1 MGDIAMTTAAKPAVR
16 PDIKPIR
23 AHFSSGPC
31 AKRPGWTPDNLKL
44 ESLGRSHRSKLG
56 KARLKLAI
64 DKTRAVL
71 KIPADYR
78 IGIMPGSDTGA
89 IEAAFWSMLG
99 ARPVDVFAFESF
111 GEDWV
116 TDITKQL
123 KVDATVH
130 KAGYG
135 QLPDLTKARKDAD
148 IVFTWNGTTS
158 GVKVPNADWIA
169 ADREGLVFCD
179 ATSAVFAM
187 PIPWDK
193 IDVLT
198 YSWQK
203 VLGGEGAHG
212 MLILSPRAIERL
224 KTYTPKWPLPKIFRM
239 AKGGAVTEGIFE
251 GETINTPSMLAVE
264 DYVDA
269 LSWAEGLGGVEALYK
284 RSDANLAVMEK
295 WVAKTP
301 WVEFLAADK
310 KTRSNTS
317 VTFSIVDPRVTRL
330 DEKGQQEFVK
340 KFTGL
345 LEKEGA
351 AYDIGGY
358 KAAPPGLRIW
368 CGATVDASDLEKLT
382 PWLDWAFATAVT
394 ELG

>member
-1 MGDIAMTTAAKPAVR
+1 MGDIAMTTPAKPAAR
-16 PDIKPIR
+16 PAR

-44 ESLGRSHRSKLG
+44 DSLGRSHRSKLG

-64 DKTRAVL
+64 DKTRAIL

-116 TDITKQL
+116 TDVTKQL

-135 QLPDLTKARKDAD
+135 QLPDMSKAREDAD
-148 IVFTWNGTTS
+148 VIFTWNGTTS

-169 ADREGLVFCD
+169 ADREGLTFCD

-187 PIPWDK
+187 PIDWSK

-212 MLILSPRAIERL
+212 MLILSPRAIQRL
-224 KTYTPKWPLPKIFRM
+224 ETYTPKWPMPKIFRM
-239 AKGGAVTEGIFE
+239 AKGGKVTEGIFE

-264 DYVDA
+264 DYLDA
-269 LSWAEGLGGVEALYK
+269 LGWVESLGGVEALYK
-284 RSDANLAVMEK
+284 RSDANLAVLAK
-295 WVAKTP
+295 WVARTP
-301 WVEFLAADK
+301 WVEFLAADP

-317 VTFSIVDPRVTRL
+317 VTFSIVDPRVTKL
-330 DEKGQQEFVK
+330 DEKGQQAFVK
-340 KFTGL
+340 TFTGL
-345 LEKEGA
+345 LEKENA

-368 CGATVDASDLEKLT
+368 CGATVDAADLEALT
-382 PWLDWAFATAVT
+382 PWLDWAFATSAA
-394 ELG
+394 ELS

>member
-1 MGDIAMTTAAKPAVR
+1 MTTAPAKPAAKPAR
-16 PDIKPIR
+16 P
-23 AHFSSGPC
+23 HFSSGPC

-44 ESLGRSHRSKLG
+44 DSLGRSHRSKLG

-64 DKTRAVL
+64 DKTRAIL
-71 KIPADYR
+71 KIPADFR

-123 KVDATVH
+123 KVDATTH

-135 QLPDLTKARKDAD
+135 QLPDMSKARKDAD

-169 ADREGLVFCD
+169 ADREGLTFCD

-187 PIPWDK
+187 PIDWSK

-224 KTYTPKWPLPKIFRM
+224 QTYTPKWPMPKLFRM

-264 DYVDA
+264 DYLDA
-269 LSWAEGLGGVEALYK
+269 LGWVESLGGVEALYK
-284 RSDANLAVMEK
+284 RSDANLAVMSK
-295 WVAKTP
+295 WVAKTD
-301 WVEFLAADK
+301 WVEFLAADAA
-310 KTRSNTS
+310 TRSNTS

-345 LEKEGA
+345 LEKEA
-351 AYDIGGY
+351 AAFDIGGY

-368 CGATVDASDLEKLT
+368 CGATVDAADLEALT
-382 PWLDWAFATAVT
+382 PWLDWAFATAAA

>member
-1 MGDIAMTTAAKPAVR
+1 MGEKQMSTAAKPAVR
-16 PDIKPIR
+16 PDR

-31 AKRPGWTPDNLKL
+31 AKRPGWSPDNLKL

-56 KARLKLAI
+56 KSRLKLAI
-64 DKTRAVL
+64 DKTRSVL

-99 ARPVDVFAFESF
+99 ARPIDIFAFESF

-123 KVDATVH
+123 KVEAITH

-135 QLPDLTKARKDAD
+135 QLPDLSKARKDAD

-158 GVKVPNADWIA
+158 GVKVPNGDWIA
-169 ADREGLVFCD
+169 DDREGLTFCD

-187 PIPWDK
+187 PIPWNK

-212 MLILSPRAIERL
+212 ILILSPRAIERL
-224 KTYTPKWPLPKIFRM
+224 KTYTPKWPMPKLFRM
-239 AKGGAVTEGIFE
+239 AKGGEVTEGIFE
-251 GETINTPSMLAVE
+251 GETINTPSMLATE
-264 DYVDA
+264 DYLDA
-269 LSWAEGLGGVEALYK
+269 LGWVEGLGGVEATCR
-284 RSDANLAVMEK
+284 RSDANLAVLDA

-310 KTRSNTS
+310 AIRSNTS
-317 VTFSIVDPRVTRL
+317 VTLSITDPRVAKL
-330 DEKGQQEFVK
+330 DDKGQQDFVK
-340 KFTGL
+340 RFVAA
-345 LEKEGA
+345 LEKENA

-368 CGATVDASDLEKLT
+368 CGATVEAADLEKLT
-382 PWLDWAFATAVT
+382 PWLDWAFETSVAATS
-394 ELG
+394 

>member
-1 MGDIAMTTAAKPAVR
+1 MTAKPTALPAR
-16 PDIKPIR
+16 P
-23 AHFSSGPC
+23 HFSSGPC
-31 AKRPGWTPDNLKL
+31 AKRPGWNPQKL
-44 ESLGRSHRSKLG
+44 AIDSLGRSHRSKLG

-64 DKTRAVL
+64 DKTRAIL
-71 KIPADYR
+71 KVPADYR

-123 KVDATVH
+123 KVDATTH
-130 KAGYG
+130 KAAYG
-135 QLPDLTKARKDAD
+135 QLPDMSKARKDAD

-158 GVKVPNADWIA
+158 GVKVPNGDWIA
-169 ADREGLVFCD
+169 DDREGLTFCD

-187 PIPWDK
+187 PIPWNK

-212 MLILSPRAIERL
+212 ILILSPRAIERL
-224 KTYTPKWPLPKIFRM
+224 KTYTPKWPMPKLFRM
-239 AKGGAVTEGIFE
+239 AKGGEVTEGIFE
-251 GETINTPSMLAVE
+251 GETINTPSMLATE
-264 DYVDA
+264 DYLDA
-269 LSWAEGLGGVEALYK
+269 LAWVEGLGGVDATVA
-284 RSDANLAVMEK
+284 RSNANLAVLEA

-310 KTRSNTS
+310 SIRSNTS
-317 VTFSIVDPRVTRL
+317 VTLSITDPRVAKL
-330 DEKGQQEFVK
+330 DDKGQQDFVK
-340 KFTGL
+340 KFVGA
-345 LEKEGA
+345 LEKENA

-368 CGATVDASDLEKLT
+368 CGATVEAADLEKLT
-382 PWLDWAFATAVT
+382 QWLDWAFETTVA
-394 ELG
+394 ELS

>member
-1 MGDIAMTTAAKPAVR
+1 
-16 PDIKPIR
+16 
-23 AHFSSGPC
+23 
-31 AKRPGWTPDNLKL
+31 
-44 ESLGRSHRSKLG
+44 
-56 KARLKLAI
+56 
-64 DKTRAVL
+64 
-71 KIPADYR
+71 
-78 IGIMPGSDTGA
+78 
-89 IEAAFWSMLG
+89 MLG

-116 TDITKQL
+116 TDITRQL
-123 KVDATVH
+123 KVDAIVH

-135 QLPDLTKARKDAD
+135 QLPDLSKARKEAD

-158 GVKVPNADWIA
+158 GVKVPNGDWIA
-169 ADREGLVFCD
+169 DDRQGLTFCD

-193 IDVLT
+193 IDILT

-212 MLILSPRAIERL
+212 MLILSPRAAERL
-224 KTYTPKWPLPKIFRM
+224 KTWTPKWPLPKIFRM
-239 AKGGAVTEGIFE
+239 AKGGALTEGIFE

-264 DYVDA
+264 DYLDA
-269 LSWAEGLGGVEALYK
+269 LQWVEGLGGVEALYK
-284 RSDANLAVMEK
+284 RADANLAVLAR

-301 WVEFLAADK
+301 WVEFLAADERI
-310 KTRSNTS
+310 RSNTS

-330 DEKGQQEFVK
+330 DEKGQQAFVK
-340 KFTGL
+340 TLTGL
-345 LEKEGA
+345 LEKEQA

-368 CGATVDASDLEKLT
+368 CGATVEAADLEKLT
-382 PWLDWAFATAVT
+382 PWLDWAFEATVA
-394 ELG
+394 ELT

>member
-1 MGDIAMTTAAKPAVR
+1 MGDNQMTTPAKPAVR
-16 PDIKPIR
+16 PDR

-31 AKRPGWTPDNLKL
+31 AKRPGWSPENLKF

-89 IEAAFWSMLG
+89 IEAAMWSMLG

-116 TDITKQL
+116 TDVTKQL
-123 KVDATVH
+123 KVDAVVH

-135 QLPDLTKARKDAD
+135 ALPDLSKARKDAD

-169 ADREGLVFCD
+169 ADREGLTFCD

-264 DYVDA
+264 DYLDA
-269 LSWAEGLGGVEALYK
+269 LSWAEGLGGVEALYR
-284 RSDANLAVMEK
+284 RSDANLAVLAK
-295 WVAKTP
+295 WVEKTP
-301 WVEFLAADK
+301 WVEFLAADS

-317 VTFSIVDPRVTRL
+317 VTFSIVDPRVTKL

-345 LEKEGA
+345 LERENA

-368 CGATVDASDLEKLT
+368 CGATVDAGDLEKLT
-382 PWLDWAFATAVT
+382 PWLDWAFATAAA
-394 ELG
+394 EL

>member
-1 MGDIAMTTAAKPAVR
+1 MTTTPAKPAAKPAR
-16 PDIKPIR
+16 P
-23 AHFSSGPC
+23 HFSSGPC

-64 DKTRAVL
+64 DKTRAIL
-71 KIPADYR
+71 KIPADFR

-123 KVDATVH
+123 KVDAATH

-135 QLPDLTKARKDAD
+135 QLPDLSKARKDAD

-158 GVKVPNADWIA
+158 GVKVANADWIA

-187 PIPWDK
+187 PIDWSK
-193 IDVLT
+193 VDVLT

-212 MLILSPRAIERL
+212 MLILSPRAIERR
-224 KTYTPKWPLPKIFRM
+224 KTYTPKWPIPKLFRM
-239 AKGGAVTEGIFE
+239 AKGGAVSEGIFE

-264 DYVDA
+264 DYLDA
-269 LSWAEGLGGVEALYK
+269 LGWVESLGGVEALYK
-284 RSDANLAVMEK
+284 RSDANLAVMAK

-301 WVEFLAADK
+301 WVEFLAADA
-310 KTRSNTS
+310 TVRSNTS
-317 VTFSIVDPRVTRL
+317 VTFSIVDPRVTKL

-345 LEKEGA
+345 LEKENA

-368 CGATVDASDLEKLT
+368 CGATVDAADLEALT
-382 PWLDWAFATAVT
+382 PWLDWAFAATVS
-394 ELG
+394 ELS

>member
-1 MGDIAMTTAAKPAVR
+1 MMIPAKPTAKPAR
-16 PDIKPIR
+16 P
-23 AHFSSGPC
+23 HFSSGPC
-31 AKRPGWTPDNLKL
+31 AKRPGWSPDNLKL

-56 KARLKLAI
+56 KTRLKMAI
-64 DKTRAVL
+64 DKTRVIL
-71 KIPADYR
+71 KIPGDFR
-78 IGIMPGSDTGA
+78 VGIMPGSDTGA

-123 KVDATVH
+123 KVDALTH

-135 QLPDLTKARKDAD
+135 QLPDLSKARKDAD

-158 GVKVPNADWIA
+158 GVKVANADWIA

-187 PIPWDK
+187 AIDWSK
-193 IDVLT
+193 VDVLT

-224 KTYTPKWPLPKIFRM
+224 KTYTPKWPIPKLFRM
-239 AKGGAVTEGIFE
+239 AKDGVVSEGIFE

-264 DYVDA
+264 DYLDA
-269 LSWAEGLGGVEALYK
+269 LGWVEALGGVEALYK
-284 RSDANLAVMEK
+284 RSDANLAALAK

-301 WVEFLAADK
+301 WVEFLAADAAI
-310 KTRSNTS
+310 RSNTS

-330 DEKGQQEFVK
+330 DEKGQQDFVK

-345 LEKEGA
+345 LEKENA

-368 CGATVDASDLEKLT
+368 CGATVNAADLETLT
-382 PWLDWAFATAVT
+382 PWLDWAFATVAA
-394 ELG
+394 ELS

>member
-1 MGDIAMTTAAKPAVR
+1 
-16 PDIKPIR
+16 
-23 AHFSSGPC
+23 
-31 AKRPGWTPDNLKL
+31 
-44 ESLGRSHRSKLG
+44 
-56 KARLKLAI
+56 
-64 DKTRAVL
+64 
-71 KIPADYR
+71 
-78 IGIMPGSDTGA
+78 
-89 IEAAFWSMLG
+89 MLG

-123 KVDATVH
+123 KIDATTH

-135 QLPDLTKARKDAD
+135 QLPDLSKARKDAD

-158 GVKVPNADWIA
+158 GVKVPNGDWIA
-169 ADREGLVFCD
+169 ADREGLTFCD

-224 KTYTPKWPLPKIFRM
+224 KTYTPKWPMPKLFRM
-239 AKGGAVTEGIFE
+239 AKGGEVTEGIFE
-251 GETINTPSMLAVE
+251 GETINTPSMLATE
-264 DYVDA
+264 DYLDA
-269 LSWAEGLGGVEALYK
+269 LGWVESLGGVEALFK
-284 RSDANLAVMEK
+284 RSDANLGVLAK
-295 WVAKTP
+295 WVEKTT
-301 WVEFLAADK
+301 WVEFLAADA

-317 VTFSIVDPRVTRL
+317 VTLSIVDPRVAKL

-340 KFTGL
+340 KFVAL
-345 LEKEGA
+345 LEKENA

-382 PWLDWAFATAVT
+382 PWLDWAFAETVAT
-394 ELG
+394 LG

>member
-1 MGDIAMTTAAKPAVR
+1 MGEKQMTTQAKPAVR
-16 PDIKPIR
+16 PDR

-31 AKRPGWTPDNLKL
+31 AKRPGWSPDNLRL

-56 KARLKLAI
+56 KSRLKLAI

-89 IEAAFWSMLG
+89 IEAAMWSMLG

-116 TDITKQL
+116 TDVTKQL

-135 QLPDLTKARKDAD
+135 KLPDLSKARKDAD

-158 GVKVPNADWIA
+158 GVKVPNGDWIA
-169 ADREGLVFCD
+169 ADREGLTFCD

-224 KTYTPKWPLPKIFRM
+224 KTYKPAWPLPKLFRM
-239 AKGGAVTEGIFE
+239 AKAGEVTEGIFE

-264 DYVDA
+264 DYLDA
-269 LSWAEGLGGVEALYK
+269 LQWVEGLGGVEALYK
-284 RSDANLAVMEK
+284 RSDANLATLAK
-295 WVAKTP
+295 WADKTE
-301 WVEFLAADK
+301 WIEFLAADK
-310 KTRSNTS
+310 ANRSNTS
-317 VTFSIVDPRVTRL
+317 VTFSIVDPRVTKL
-330 DEKGQQEFVK
+330 DEKGQSEFVK

-345 LEKEGA
+345 LEKENA

-368 CGATVDASDLEKLT
+368 CGATVDASDLDKLT
-382 PWLDWAFATAVT
+382 PWLDWAFAETVAG
-394 ELG
+394 LS